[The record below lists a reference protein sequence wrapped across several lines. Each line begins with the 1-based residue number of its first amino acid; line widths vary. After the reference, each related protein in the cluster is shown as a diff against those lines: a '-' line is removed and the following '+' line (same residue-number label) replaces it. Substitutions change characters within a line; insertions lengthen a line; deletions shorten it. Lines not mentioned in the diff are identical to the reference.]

1 VHWGFLFFGS
11 ADRPIANLIIR
22 RSAYLLFMTRAGFV
36 TLVGRPNAGK
46 STLLN
51 RLIGQK
57 LSIVSPKPQS
67 TRDRVVG
74 ILTKDDAQLV
84 LLDTPGL
91 LDPQYEL
98 QRTMRAVARGA
109 IEDADAVLHLIDAT
123 EPQMDSL
130 VVAAGLDAPPKAPV
144 IIAFN
149 KIDRLKRDALAA
161 LAASHP
167 DAIQISAANGD
178 GIETLV
184 TRLAALL
191 PESPF
196 LYDAEDVSTQHLRYF
211 VAELIRETALEQL
224 EDEIPYSVAVG
235 IEEFRE
241 DRSPVYIRA
250 VVYLER
256 DSQKRIFIG
265 TGGSRI
271 KDIGKA
277 ARQKIERLVG
287 ATIYL
292 DLWVKVL
299 PNWRKDPSA
308 LARLGYHIPDKQ
320 KR

>member
-1 VHWGFLFFGS
+1 
-11 ADRPIANLIIR
+11 
-22 RSAYLLFMTRAGFV
+22 MTRAGFV

-74 ILTKDDAQLV
+74 ILTRGDTQLV
-84 LLDTPGL
+84 FLDTPGL

-98 QRTMRAVARGA
+98 QRTMRAVAGA
-109 IEDADAVLHLIDAT
+109 AITDADVIVHLVDAT
-123 EPQMDSL
+123 DPRIDSL
-130 VVAAGLDAPPKAPV
+130 VSAAGLSAPPKAPV
-144 IIAFN
+144 VSVFN
-149 KIDRLKRDALAA
+149 KVDRLKAEARRTLAA
-161 LAASHP
+161 AHP
-167 DAIQISAANGD
+167 DVSLISAAQGD
-178 GIETLV
+178 GIDSFLDRV
-184 TRLAALL
+184 GALL

-211 VAELIRETALEQL
+211 VAELVRETALEQL
-224 EDEIPYSVAVG
+224 EDEVPYSVAVE

-256 DSQKRIFIG
+256 ESQKRIFIG
-265 TGGSRI
+265 TGGSKIR
-271 KDIGKA
+271 DIGKA
-277 ARQKIERLVG
+277 SRQKVEQLIG
-287 ATIYL
+287 APAYL

-299 PNWRKDPSA
+299 PNWRKNPAA
-308 LARLGYHIPDKQ
+308 LTRLGYTVPQDQ
-320 KR
+320 RR